1 VLRYD
6 FMEAEKNDI
15 NGIIELIQ
23 LNSDTFAKS
32 EIPAARESISYL
44 IEQQDMDNKFYVAKR
59 SGLIIG
65 CGGYSK
71 ENDTNGVYT
80 INWLATHPQFKRR
93 GIATHIYTY
102 CESELYIT
110 KRARLLILNAGSGE
124 QNRFFYKKMGF
135 KESGR
140 IPQYYNK
147 NKDLIWYYKILG
159 E

>member
-1 VLRYD
+1 
-6 FMEAEKNDI
+6 MEAEKNDI
-15 NGIIELIQ
+15 NGIIELIK
-23 LNSDTFAKS
+23 LNSDTFAES